1 HVENAPE
8 SIVPA
13 GSGRIDVVATPI
25 GNIGDLSP
33 RARTALAEADLIAA
47 EDTRHTGA
55 LLKQFGIDR
64 PLLSLHEHNET
75 RRAAELVERAARGE
89 RIALVSDAGMPL
101 ISDPGFGLLRAAID
115 AGIAVQVIPGPSALL
130 AALAL
135 SGLPADRFCFE
146 GFLPAKA
153 AARRE
158 RLRELAHEPRTLV
171 FYESPHRV
179 MESLQD
185 MVEPFGAG
193 RLAAVARELTKLH
206 ETVYRGTLESLLQI
220 GREDSN
226 FARGEISLVV
236 AGHPAGVE
244 APDDAYARRV
254 LGVLSGEMPPAR
266 AAAVVAQLT
275 GRRKAEI
282 YALAQVKRE
291 DE

>member
-1 HVENAPE
+1 M
-8 SIVPA
+8 PA
-13 GSGRIDVVATPI
+13 DPGRIDVVATPI
-25 GNIGDLSP
+25 GNVGDLSP
-33 RARTALAEADLIAA
+33 RARDALAGADLIAA

-55 LLKQFGIDR
+55 LLKQFGIER
-64 PLLSLHEHNET
+64 PLVSLHEHNET
-75 RRAAELVERAARGE
+75 RRAAELVERAIRGE

-146 GFLPAKA
+146 GFLPARA

-158 RLRELAHEPRTLV
+158 RLRELSHEPRTLV

-179 MESLQD
+179 METLQD
-185 MVEPFGAG
+185 MIEPFGAD
-193 RLAAVARELTKLH
+193 RRAAVARELTKLH
-206 ETVYRGTLESLLQI
+206 ETVYRGTLDALLQI
-220 GREDSN
+220 GREDTN

-244 APDDAYARRV
+244 APDDAFARRV
-254 LGVLSGEMPPAR
+254 LGVLSGELPPSR

-282 YALAQVKRE
+282 YALVQEKGE
-291 DE
+291 DA